1 MKFAGDNFLRYS
13 GEATNMQKLQ
23 MFAWQSS
30 QRGHNVH
37 AQANPTAGELLHREF
52 QEKKEVLKDSSKVS
66 ILAKYGGEEHL
77 ERLPKELLSGQT
89 ENCEWIR
96 VRDRRTGRPADRL
109 FRGSEADC
117 RRCRILANG
126 RGGQRT
132 GTSKGPIKV

>member
-89 ENCEWIR
+89 ENCEWSRIW
-96 VRDRRTGRPADRL
+96 RRTSVEALRL
-109 FRGSEADC
+109 TCIDVEYS
-117 RRCRILANG
+117 
-126 RGGQRT
+126 RT
-132 GTSKGPIKV
+132 GEVVKGRERAKARSKYDEDGE

>member
-1 MKFAGDNFLRYS
+1 MSRLTPSQMKFAGDNFLRYS

-89 ENCEWIR
+89 ENCEWDRGRHFGISKEHEA
-96 VRDRRTGRPADRL
+96 DRR
-109 FRGSEADC
+109 
-117 RRCRILANG
+117 RC
-126 RGGQRT
+126 
-132 GTSKGPIKV
+132 